1 MSEALQKEM
10 TKEEQQILINSFA
23 GKLCP
28 MSMAGAR
35 PVEQSKLAFPPGMA
49 QQPQAHGEVIGCQG
63 TACMWFRIITDE
75 KGRVTGGECAIALLS
90 FQLAM
95 MPRQLAD
102 LGKLRFTPNGG

>member
-1 MSEALQKEM
+1 MSEALQKQM
-10 TKEEQQILINSFA
+10 SKEEQQILINSFA

-35 PVEQSKLAFPPGMA
+35 PAEQSKLALPPGVQQT
-49 QQPQAHGEVIGCQG
+49 QQPQGEVIGCQG
-63 TACMWFRIITDE
+63 PACMWFRVITDE
-75 KGRVTGGECAIALLS
+75 KGNVTGGECAIALLS